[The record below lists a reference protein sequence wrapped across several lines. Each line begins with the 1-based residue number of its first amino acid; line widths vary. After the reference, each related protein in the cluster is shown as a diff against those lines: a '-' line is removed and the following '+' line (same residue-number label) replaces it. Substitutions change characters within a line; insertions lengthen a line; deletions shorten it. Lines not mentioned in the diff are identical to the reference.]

1 MRADALRNYQR
12 ILAAA
17 HEVFVEEGTDATL
30 EEVARR
36 AEVGTGT
43 LYRHFPSREALL
55 VGVMQDA
62 FLELH
67 QRAIEL
73 RQSDDPL
80 AAFEEYLTRWL
91 HRSAMYK
98 GIAVELMDTPP
109 HCDPYWTNS
118 ILTAKADFRELL
130 ERAQDAGA
138 IRADVTDMDVWHL
151 MKGVATCLKDPDV
164 RREEGRTLFDII
176 IRGLRP

>member
-1 MRADALRNYQR
+1 MRADAQRNYQR

-17 HEVFVEEGTDATL
+17 HEVFVEQGTDATL

-43 LYRHFPSREALL
+43 LYRHFPSREDLL

-62 FLELH
+62 FADLH

-73 RQSDDPL
+73 RESTDPL

-98 GIAVELMDTPP
+98 GIAVEIMDNPP
-109 HCDPYWTNS
+109 HCDPHWAHS
-118 ILTAKADFRELL
+118 ISTAQDDFQALL
-130 ERAQDAGA
+130 QRAQDAGV

-151 MKGVATCLKDPDV
+151 MKGVASCLKDPDV
-164 RREEGRTLFDII
+164 RREEGRPLFDIVL
-176 IRGLRP
+176 RGLRP